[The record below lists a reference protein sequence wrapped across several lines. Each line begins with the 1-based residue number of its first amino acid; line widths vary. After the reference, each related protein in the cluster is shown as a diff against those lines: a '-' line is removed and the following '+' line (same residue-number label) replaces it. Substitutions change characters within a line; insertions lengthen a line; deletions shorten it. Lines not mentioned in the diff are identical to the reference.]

1 MGGFW
6 WGVLATV
13 AASIIVAMTDRDS
26 RRDLADAL
34 WALLSLP
41 LLVVSAIT
49 TGLAR
54 LVYRPR
60 RLSPAALVRI
70 AETAR
75 YRGVLI
81 SRRHRA
87 VLVITDPKRKDRA
100 ALRGDT

>member
-13 AASIIVAMTDRDS
+13 GSSVVVAMTDRDS
-26 RRDLADAL
+26 RRDLTDAL

-41 LLVVSAIT
+41 LLVVSAIA

-60 RLSPAALVRI
+60 RLSPAALVRL

-87 VLVITDPKRKDRA
+87 VLVITEPKDAA
-100 ALRGDT
+100 ALRDGGQ